1 MRYHNPRLLV
11 VVLVL
16 LALAVTTAYASF
28 VFVTDATVTGSA
40 YTLTSFDG
48 TTLLGVN
55 KQGSFSATF
64 DENTVF
70 RIAQLDKYLPVDP
83 CREFAVAYNLAG
95 ITGDT
100 ASLVGAI
107 SGLASLGVCNA
118 RIVVNNQLPVDPCR
132 SFRPI
137 P

>member
-16 LALAVTTAYASF
+16 LALAVTTADASF
-28 VFVTDATVTGSA
+28 VFVTDTTVTGSA
-40 YTLTSFDG
+40 NTLTSFDG

-70 RIAQLDKYLPVDP
+70 RIAQLDKYLP
-83 CREFAVAYNLAG
+83 G
-95 ITGDT
+95 
-100 ASLVGAI
+100 
-107 SGLASLGVCNA
+107 
-118 RIVVNNQLPVDPCR
+118 DPCR